1 MHPTFSRTRAL
12 LFFTGLALGGCGGG
26 TTDTPVPDAG
36 APTLP
41 AWERGLAATK
51 DLYPVRR
58 GLRQVRGLIH
68 FHSVNS
74 HDACDGKPRPN
85 GQPAEPCNHD
95 LRDGLC
101 ATRQDYGMLTDHDDN
116 MADHP
121 WDELFT
127 PLPGD
132 EKVMVDGKHVASWLA
147 CPDGHR
153 VLLQIG
159 GENGVMPIGLDEE
172 VAPDAPTRH
181 DIMNGTDAAAIAS
194 FRAHGAL
201 VAFAHTES
209 KPADQL
215 RAAKADATEVYNLHA
230 NLDPR
235 LRELMGLDPAGA
247 IVGLGPFLS
256 PRDDGPVPDLA
267 FLGFAETLPA
277 EWGPYHTILS
287 EGTRLTGTAGT
298 DAHQNVFSG
307 LMADGER
314 GDSYR
319 RMMRW
324 FSNHLLLDELTPAKV
339 KAAIKGGRL
348 FVVFEVFGPARG
360 FDVRTE
366 TKKGVAE
373 IGDEVALADAPEI
386 VVEAP
391 RADLVAGQD
400 APALKVKIVLADRP
414 EGTEVASGDGSAP
427 LRFKP
432 TKPGAYRVEVR
443 VLPNHLVGYMGSAKA
458 KLLREFAWVLAN
470 PIYVK

>member
-1 MHPTFSRTRAL
+1 MSTRPISAVL
-12 LFFTGLALGGCGGG
+12 LFVSFVSGCDGGAAG
-26 TTDTPVPDAG
+26 TPDMSVS
-36 APTLP
+36 PSLP
-41 AWERGLAATK
+41 AWERGLSVTR
-51 DLYPVRR
+51 DLYPARR
-58 GLRQVRGLIH
+58 GLREARGIIH
-68 FHSVNS
+68 LHSVNS
-74 HDACDGKPRPN
+74 HDACDGKPRP
-85 GQPAEPCNHD
+85 GGKPAEPCNQD
-95 LRDGLC
+95 LRDALC
-101 ATRQDYGMLTDHDDN
+101 ITHQDYAMLTDHDDN

-127 PLPGD
+127 PMAGD
-132 EKVMVDGKHVASWLA
+132 EKVMVDGRHVASWLA

-159 GENGVMPIGLDEE
+159 GENEVMPLGLEE
-172 VAPDAPTRH
+172 HVSEDIQARH
-181 DIMNGTDAAAIAS
+181 DLMNGSDATAIAA

-209 KPADQL
+209 HPAEQL
-215 RAAKADATEVYNLHA
+215 RMAKADCTEVYNLHA

-235 LRELMGLDPAGA
+235 IREPMGLDPAGA
-247 IVGLGPFLS
+247 ILGLAPFLT
-256 PRDDGPVPDLA
+256 PRDDGPTSDLA

-287 EGTRLTGTAGT
+287 EGTRITGTAGT
-298 DAHQNVFSG
+298 DAHENVFSG

-319 RMMRW
+319 RMLRW
-324 FSNHLLLDELTPAKV
+324 FSNHILVDEITPAKV

-348 FVVFEVFGPARG
+348 FVVFEVFGGAKG
-360 FDVRTE
+360 FDVRAE
-366 TKKGVAE
+366 TKKGIAE

-391 RADLVAGQD
+391 RFDLAPGQVA
-400 APALKVKIVLADRP
+400 PVLRVKIVLADRP
-414 EGTEVASGDGSAP
+414 EGTEVASSDGAAP

-432 TKPGAYRVEVR
+432 TKPGAYRTEVR
-443 VLPNHLVGYMGSAKA
+443 ITPNHLIGYMGSAKP
-458 KLLREFAWVLAN
+458 KLLREFAFILAN